1 MTRRYAL
8 CCLSIVPLL
17 SPQSCV
23 IHIHDGGR
31 SSGEDWARDRSVR
44 GSGRVS
50 ERSIRSAGIT
60 GVHLA
65 TLGELEIQLG
75 DTEELRIEADDNLL
89 EHFEIEK
96 RGDTLRIGTR
106 DGTWLRHLGQFVTHL
121 RSRSSSSSSS
131 RAAATPMPEVCW
143 WTVWRSASRVPVI

>member
-17 SPQSCV
+17 SLQSCV

-31 SSGEDWARDRSVR
+31 SSREDWARDRSVR

-50 ERSIRSAGIT
+50 ERSIRYAGIT

-89 EHFEIEK
+89 EHFEVEK
-96 RGDTLRIGTR
+96 RALLTSKWVEVQVGATR
-106 DGTWLRHLGQFVTHL
+106 SYAIWAVT
-121 RSRSSSSSSS
+121 
-131 RAAATPMPEVCW
+131 A
-143 WTVWRSASRVPVI
+143 